1 MRLGELRSGKTLI
14 ALCSIALSTLLPA
27 TPALSQTAAKSGPE
41 AQLQLR
47 EGFHLAQYRECSQRA
62 GPYATQTTA
71 WQRWREAGS
80 RGYSVS
86 NGVVPCYDE
95 TSTRGYCFFVFFRC

>member
-14 ALCSIALSTLLPA
+14 ALCSIALSTLLPT
-27 TPALSQTAAKSGPE
+27 TPALSQAAAPE
-41 AQLQLR
+41 TQLQLR
-47 EGFHLAQYRECSQRA
+47 ERLHLVQYRECSQRA
-62 GPYATQTTA
+62 GPFATQGTA
-71 WQRWREAGS
+71 WQRWREAGN

-95 TSTRGYCFFVFFRC
+95 TATRGYCFFVFFRC

>member
-27 TPALSQTAAKSGPE
+27 TPALSQAAAPE

-47 EGFHLAQYRECSQRA
+47 ERLHLAQYRECSQRA